1 MANAVEC
8 FITLFDLL
16 CLQPVLITVHNI
28 IFYAYGSVL
37 GNCYASPTCSS
48 PSSSSVSNTKMAW
61 ILRFSTG
68 GMSM

>member
-37 GNCYASPTCSS
+37 GQLLCF
-48 PSSSSVSNTKMAW
+48 SNPLFA
-61 ILRFSTG
+61 LFFQRF
-68 GMSM
+68 